1 MQHSNDILIVNRF
14 TNNVTKKVFT
24 MAHLFDTTNM
34 VILKSYP
41 KMESDSLEFF
51 TAYKYIMICDVTHS
65 SMLSEI
71 NIIKQ

>member
-1 MQHSNDILIVNRF
+1 MNNDILIINRF

-24 MAHLFDTTNM
+24 MAHLFDTSNM